1 MPLDS
6 NSSWSVQ
13 YISRIIFLSG
23 TKRIFYCLFASTC
36 VSCCFLQKKKTLPKQ
51 NLFHNISC
59 QKIFDVALMVWVAT
73 MVPADSLLL
82 TISNIFAN
90 LCSCLMCITHGSL
103 FTRVTVVTVHTAVRY
118 WQYSRAFRATTE
130 SHNFIMRT
138 SRSACYCSSV
148 PDGMRVRMGLCKSQA
163 MPCPVSWRSGGHG
176 M

>member
-1 MPLDS
+1 MEP
-6 NSSWSVQ
+6 SV
-13 YISRIIFLSG
+13 YS
-23 TKRIFYCLFASTC
+23 TACLHPHVCHAVFC
-36 VSCCFLQKKKTLPKQ
+36 RKK
-51 NLFHNISC
+51 NIAKAKSILSC

-148 PDGMRVRMGLCKSQA
+148 PDGMRVRMGLRKSQA